1 MVADVLVLKQ
11 RIDNLSSTLSKGAF
25 TDSLKSD
32 FDACL
37 EALESLKVDREVL
50 QTTRIGTSLTKLSK
64 SLENHCKDSS
74 SKITCIIERWKS
86 QLRSVNAT
94 NATKR
99 QKTADGADSTTR
111 KEKASVSES
120 NIPSFSDSLNKSFDT
135 SSQGLSGASRDR
147 EREPQAKLDAASL
160 YDSNST
166 ELSDS
171 AGLASA
177 SNLAGASDANLSP
190 SEHSMD
196 SLSTPGGL
204 KRDDSA
210 PNASLASGVTGYA
223 AREDSKEEELDLP
236 AYSGPVHSEVVR
248 DKALRYLFRCFLV
261 GQDFGPE
268 LNKLNALVYEIE
280 NALYD
285 HYVVNKNAQKEYN
298 LQLKC
303 ISFNFKD
310 IKNTFFNYKV
320 YSGAIPVSELVTM
333 SSLQMASDE
342 KKMQRSVILEQ
353 SLEACQ
359 SDWAIKNI
367 FLNQKSK
374 GQFKCGKCN
383 SRQTTYYQL
392 QTRSSDEPMT
402 TFVTCLNCKNRWR
415 F

>member
-1 MVADVLVLKQ
+1 MVADVIVLKQ
-11 RIDNLSSTLSKGAF
+11 RIDNLSSTLSKGSF
-25 TDSLKSD
+25 TDSLKND
-32 FDACL
+32 FDSCL

-74 SKITCIIERWKS
+74 SKVADIIERWKS

-94 NATKR
+94 NSTKR
-99 QKTADGADSTTR
+99 QKTIDSTDFNSN
-111 KEKASVSES
+111 KEKTVVADF
-120 NIPSFSDSLNKSFDT
+120 NLPSFSDSLNKNFNSAT
-135 SSQGLSGASRDR
+135 QSLANTKGERD
-147 EREPQAKLDAASL
+147 AKTKLDAVNL

-166 ELSDS
+166 DLSDPP
-171 AGLASA
+171 GLAS
-177 SNLAGASDANLSP
+177 SPNLAGGSDQNLGLSQ
-190 SEHSMD
+190 HSTD
-196 SLSTPGGL
+196 SLGSYSGL
-204 KRDDSA
+204 KRDESA
-210 PNASLASGVTGYA
+210 SNSSLGTGVAGYA
-223 AREDSKEEELDLP
+223 AREESKEDDLDLP
-236 AYSGPVHSEVVR
+236 AYSGPLRSDVVR
-248 DKALRYLFRCFLV
+248 DKALRYLFRCFLL

-268 LNKLNALVYEIE
+268 LNKLNSLVYEIE
-280 NALYD
+280 TGLYD

-320 YSGAIPVSELVTM
+320 YSGSIPVSELVTM

-402 TFVTCLNCKNRWR
+402 TFVMCLNCKNRWR

>member
-120 NIPSFSDSLNKSFDT
+120 NIPSFSDT
-135 SSQGLSGASRDR
+135 
-147 EREPQAKLDAASL
+147 
-160 YDSNST
+160 
-166 ELSDS
+166 
-171 AGLASA
+171 
-177 SNLAGASDANLSP
+177 
-190 SEHSMD
+190 
-196 SLSTPGGL
+196 
-204 KRDDSA
+204 
-210 PNASLASGVTGYA
+210 
-223 AREDSKEEELDLP
+223 REDSKEEELDLP

>member
-1 MVADVLVLKQ
+1 MVADVIVLKQ
-11 RIDNLSSTLSKGAF
+11 RIDNLSSTLSKGSF
-25 TDSLKSD
+25 TDSLKND
-32 FDACL
+32 FDSCL

-74 SKITCIIERWKS
+74 SKVTDIIERWKS
-86 QLRSVNAT
+86 QLRSANTT
-94 NATKR
+94 NSNKR
-99 QKTADGADSTTR
+99 QKTIDSTDSTTS
-111 KEKASVSES
+111 KEKSVAAGFS
-120 NIPSFSDSLNKSFDT
+120 IPSFSDSLNKNFT
-135 SSQGLSGASRDR
+135 TGSQGLASTKR
-147 EREPQAKLDAASL
+147 ESEPKTKLDSANL

-166 ELSDS
+166 DLSDI
-171 AGLASA
+171 AGLAS
-177 SNLAGASDANLSP
+177 SQNLGLSGY
-190 SEHSMD
+190 
-196 SLSTPGGL
+196 STDRSGSSGGL

-210 PNASLASGVTGYA
+210 ANSSLGIGVTGSS
-223 AREDSKEEELDLP
+223 AREDVKEDDFYLP
-236 AYSGPVHSEVVR
+236 AYSGPLRSDVVR
-248 DKALRYLFRCFLV
+248 DKALRYLFKCFLI

-268 LNKLNALVYEIE
+268 LNKLNSLVYEIE
-280 NALYD
+280 NGLYD

-333 SSLQMASDE
+333 SSLQMASEE
-342 KKMQRSVILEQ
+342 KKMQRSAILEQ

-402 TFVTCLNCKNRWR
+402 TFVMCLNCKNRWR